1 MDRVIE
7 KKRWTWQRIG
17 LVLAIVAVAGFF
29 LFRWVS
35 RPAGARLNVDAGRIL
50 LDTVHRAA
58 FREQIP
64 VTGAVLPIRS
74 VVIAAVE
81 GGRVEEKFVEDGA
94 MLKSGQLILRLSNPD
109 LQLSYLN
116 QEADIINQIS
126 QIQNMSLL
134 RDQQSLNLRE
144 SALDVEYRLDLLS
157 KRLKRTRSLA
167 RDGVV
172 APVELQEMEDE
183 YNNLVRRKALL
194 LKTIEKD
201 SLSGLIQTQQMDNS
215 LDLMRRNLDIARQNL
230 DNLLIKAPIEGQLS
244 GLSAEL
250 GESVQEGIQLAQI
263 DDLSAYKVRVRI
275 DEFYISRIYPE
286 QKGFFL
292 FAGKTYE
299 LKIAKIY
306 PQVANGAFEA
316 DMAFTGS
323 FPAAIKRGQ
332 TLSVN
337 LELSA
342 EQEALLISRS
352 SFYQSTNGK
361 WVYVLNPGGQTAVK
375 RAIRLGRQN
384 PSYYEV
390 LEGLQAG
397 EVVIVSGY
405 EDFGEKDILQIK

>member
-1 MDRVIE
+1 MDRVIA
-7 KKRWTWQRIG
+7 KKTWTWQR
-17 LVLAIVAVAGFF
+17 LALIAVALMAVGF
-29 LFRWVS
+29 LTLRGLKRS
-35 RPAGARLNVDAGRIL
+35 GGARLNVDATRIL
-50 LDTVHRAA
+50 LDTIHRGA

-94 MLKSGQLILRLSNPD
+94 MVRSGQLILRLSNPD

-144 SALDVEYRLDLLS
+144 SALDVEYRIDLLA
-157 KRLKRTRSLA
+157 KRLQRTRSLA

-172 APVELQEMEDE
+172 SKVELQEMEDE

-194 LKTIEKD
+194 LKTIAKD
-201 SLSGLIQTQQMDNS
+201 SLSGLIQSQQMDNS
-215 LDLMRRNLDIARQNL
+215 LDLMRRNLDIAKQNL
-230 DNLLIKAPIEGQLS
+230 DNLLVKAPIEGQLS

-286 QKGFFL
+286 QKGFFI

-316 DMAFTGS
+316 DMAFTGP

-390 LEGLQAG
+390 LEGLNAG

>member
-7 KKRWTWQRIG
+7 KKRWTWQRIV
-17 LVLAIVAVAGFF
+17 LVVVIVAVAGFF
-29 LFRWVS
+29 LLRWVS
-35 RPAGARLNVDAGRIL
+35 RPAGARLNVDAGRII

-109 LQLSYLN
+109 LLLSYLN

-144 SALDVEYRLDLLS
+144 SALDVEYRIDLLS

-172 APVELQEMEDE
+172 SKVELQEMEDE

-194 LKTIEKD
+194 LKTIAKD
-201 SLSGLIQTQQMDNS
+201 SLSGLIQSQQMDNS
-215 LDLMRRNLDIARQNL
+215 LDLMRRNLAISRQNL
-230 DNLLIKAPIEGQLS
+230 DNLLIKAPIDGQLS

-286 QKGFFL
+286 QKGFFI

-316 DMAFTGS
+316 DMAFTGP

-390 LEGLQAG
+390 LEGLNAG

>member
-1 MDRVIE
+1 
-7 KKRWTWQRIG
+7 
-17 LVLAIVAVAGFF
+17 
-29 LFRWVS
+29 
-35 RPAGARLNVDAGRIL
+35 
-50 LDTVHRAA
+50 
-58 FREQIP
+58 
-64 VTGAVLPIRS
+64 

-144 SALDVEYRLDLLS
+144 SALDVEYRIDLLS

-201 SLSGLIQTQQMDNS
+201 SLSGLIQTRQMDNS
-215 LDLMRRNLDIARQNL
+215 LDLMRRNLDIAKQNL
-230 DNLLIKAPIEGQLS
+230 DNLLVKAPIEGQLS

-286 QKGFFL
+286 QKGFFI

-316 DMAFTGS
+316 DMAFTGP

-390 LEGLQAG
+390 LEGLNAG

>member
-1 MDRVIE
+1 MAVGFLTLRGL
-7 KKRWTWQRIG
+7 KRSG
-17 LVLAIVAVAGFF
+17 
-29 LFRWVS
+29 
-35 RPAGARLNVDAGRIL
+35 GARLNVDASRIL
-50 LDTVHRAA
+50 LDTIHSGA

-144 SALDVEYRLDLLS
+144 SALDVEYRIDLLS

-201 SLSGLIQTQQMDNS
+201 SLSGLIQTRQMDNS
-215 LDLMRRNLDIARQNL
+215 LDLMRRNLDIAKQNL
-230 DNLLIKAPIEGQLS
+230 DNLLVKAPIEGQLS

-286 QKGFFL
+286 QKGFFI

-316 DMAFTGS
+316 DMAFTGP

-390 LEGLQAG
+390 LEGLNAG

>member
-1 MDRVIE
+1 MAVGFLTLRGL
-7 KKRWTWQRIG
+7 KRSG
-17 LVLAIVAVAGFF
+17 
-29 LFRWVS
+29 
-35 RPAGARLNVDAGRIL
+35 GARLNVDATRIL
-50 LDTVHRAA
+50 LDTIHRGA

-94 MLKSGQLILRLSNPD
+94 MVRSGQLILRLSNPD

-144 SALDVEYRLDLLS
+144 SALDVEYRIDLLA
-157 KRLKRTRSLA
+157 KRLQRTRSLA

-172 APVELQEMEDE
+172 SKVELQEMEDE

-194 LKTIEKD
+194 LKTIAKD
-201 SLSGLIQTQQMDNS
+201 SLSGLIQSQQMDNS
-215 LDLMRRNLDIARQNL
+215 LDLMRRNLDIAKQNL
-230 DNLLIKAPIEGQLS
+230 DNLLVKAPIEGQLS

-286 QKGFFL
+286 QKGFFI

-316 DMAFTGS
+316 DMAFTGP

-390 LEGLQAG
+390 LEGLNAG

>member
-7 KKRWTWQRIG
+7 KKRWTWQRIV
-17 LVLAIVAVAGFF
+17 LVVVIVAVAGFF
-29 LFRWVS
+29 LLRWVS
-35 RPAGARLNVDAGRIL
+35 RPAGARLNVDAGRII

-144 SALDVEYRLDLLS
+144 SALDVEYRIDLLS

-172 APVELQEMEDE
+172 SKVELQEMEDE

-194 LKTIEKD
+194 LKTIAKD
-201 SLSGLIQTQQMDNS
+201 SLSGLIQSQQMDNS
-215 LDLMRRNLDIARQNL
+215 LDLMRRNLAISRQNL
-230 DNLLIKAPIEGQLS
+230 DNLLIKAPIDGQLS

-286 QKGFFL
+286 QKGFFI
-292 FAGKTYE
+292 FTGKTYE

-316 DMAFTGS
+316 DMAFTGP

>member
-1 MDRVIE
+1 MDRVIA
-7 KKRWTWQRIG
+7 KKTWTWQRLALIVVALMAVGFLTLRG
-17 LVLAIVAVAGFF
+17 LKRSG
-29 LFRWVS
+29 
-35 RPAGARLNVDAGRIL
+35 GARLNVDASRIL
-50 LDTVHRAA
+50 LDTIHSGA

-144 SALDVEYRLDLLS
+144 SALDVEYRIDLLS

-201 SLSGLIQTQQMDNS
+201 SLSGLIQTRQMDNS
-215 LDLMRRNLDIARQNL
+215 LDLMRRNLDIAKQNL
-230 DNLLIKAPIEGQLS
+230 DNLLVKAPIEGQLS

-286 QKGFFL
+286 QKGFFI

-316 DMAFTGS
+316 DMAFTGP

-390 LEGLQAG
+390 LEGLNAG